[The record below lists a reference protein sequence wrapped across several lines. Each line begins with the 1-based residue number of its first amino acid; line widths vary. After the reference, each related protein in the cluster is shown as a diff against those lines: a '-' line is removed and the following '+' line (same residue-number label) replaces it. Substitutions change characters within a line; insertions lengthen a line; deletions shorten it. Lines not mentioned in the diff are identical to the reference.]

1 MDRGFPLYPDDLLF
15 AYCSTTAA
23 PQVTPERAAR
33 AWPAAAPLFD
43 CTPRR
48 FDDEANRPPLRA
60 ALQAARSTATKGKP
74 LRTSLTRVSG
84 RKLIS
89 VAAVSAAL
97 VAAATTSVAVAQEPA
112 APAAAPEAAAL
123 AVAAP
128 AERLIVGYKAGATEA
143 KSNQAA
149 DADAVAKG
157 KEAGESLD
165 FQRRLGTGAALV
177 DLGEQLSKA
186 DVADVIAEYQADPQV
201 AYVVPDRLNKPQAD
215 PNDTEYSKQWDLFE
229 TTAGMRVP
237 DAWTTATG
245 TGVTVAVIDTGYV
258 THSDLAANIVAGY
271 DFIADTAVSV
281 DGNGR
286 DSNPADPGDWYA
298 TDECGTGTGSSNSSW
313 HGTHVAGTIA
323 AATNNSKGVAGIAYN
338 AKISPLRVLGKCGGY
353 DSDIIDAITW
363 ASGGTVSGVPANAN
377 VAKVINMSL
386 GGSGACTTATQTA
399 ITNAVNRGTTVVVA
413 AGNSNANAAN
423 YSPAS
428 CANVISVAALSRT
441 GAKASYSNFGASVD
455 IAAPGGQTS
464 TGTANGILSTLNSGT
479 QGPSTESYAYY
490 QGTSMAAP
498 HIAGLAALLKSANSS
513 LTPAQIESAIKT
525 NSRALPGACSGGCG
539 AGLADATKT
548 VQAVSGTTSGTTFSS
563 STAVSIPDNSSAVES
578 SIAVTGRT
586 GNAPSALQ
594 VGVDITHTYRG
605 DLVISLVAPD
615 GTVYA
620 LKASS
625 TSDSADNVSATYTV
639 DASSETANGTWKLR
653 VQDVAASDT
662 GTINSWKLTF

>member
-1 MDRGFPLYPDDLLF
+1 M
-15 AYCSTTAA
+15 
-23 PQVTPERAAR
+23 
-33 AWPAAAPLFD
+33 
-43 CTPRR
+43 
-48 FDDEANRPPLRA
+48 
-60 ALQAARSTATKGKP
+60 
-74 LRTSLTRVSG
+74 RTSSTRATG

-97 VAAATTSVAVAQEPA
+97 LAAATTSVAVAQEPV
-112 APAAAPEAAAL
+112 APGVTLDAAAQ

-128 AERLIVGYKAGATEA
+128 AERLIVGYKAGASEA
-143 KSNQAA
+143 TSNQAA
-149 DADAVAKG
+149 DADATAKG
-157 KEAGESLD
+157 KEAGEDLD

-177 DLGEQLSKA
+177 DLGEELSKA
-186 DVADVIAEYQADPQV
+186 DVADVIAQYKADPQV
-201 AYVVPDRLNKPQAD
+201 AYVVPDRLKKPMAD
-215 PNDTEYSKQWDLFE
+215 PNDTEYAKQWDLFE
-229 TTAGMRVP
+229 AAAGMRVP
-237 DAWTTATG
+237 GAWTTATG

-258 THSDLAANIVAGY
+258 THSDVAANIVAGY

-281 DGNGR
+281 DGDGR

-298 TDECGTGTGSSNSSW
+298 TDECGADTGSSSSSW

-323 AATNNSKGVAGIAYN
+323 AVANNSKGVAGIAYN
-338 AKISPLRVLGKCGGY
+338 AKISPVRALGKCGGY

-386 GGSGACTTATQTA
+386 GGGGACSAATQSA
-399 ITNAVNRGTTVVVA
+399 ITGAFNRGTTVVVA
-413 AGNSNANAAN
+413 AGNENANASTSNPAN
-423 YSPAS
+423 
-428 CANVISVAALSRT
+428 CNNVITVAATGRT
-441 GAKASYSNFGASVD
+441 GARASYSNFGSVVD
-455 IAAPGGQTS
+455 ISAPGGEMS

-479 QGPSTESYAYY
+479 KTPSTESYAYY
-490 QGTSMAAP
+490 QGTSMATP
-498 HIAGLAALLKSANSS
+498 HIAGLVALMKSANSS
-513 LTPAQIESAIKT
+513 LTPAQIETAIK
-525 NSRALPGACSGGCG
+525 NNARALPGSCSGGCG

-548 VQAVSGTTSGTTFSS
+548 VQAVSGTGGGTTGTVFSS
-563 STAVSIPDNSSAVES
+563 STAVSVPDNGAAVES

-605 DLVISLVAPD
+605 DLVITLVAPD
-615 GTVYA
+615 GTTYP

-625 TSDSADNVSATYTV
+625 TSDSADNVNTTYTV

-662 GTINSWKLTF
+662 GKINSWKLTF

>member
-1 MDRGFPLYPDDLLF
+1 M
-15 AYCSTTAA
+15 
-23 PQVTPERAAR
+23 
-33 AWPAAAPLFD
+33 
-43 CTPRR
+43 
-48 FDDEANRPPLRA
+48 
-60 ALQAARSTATKGKP
+60 
-74 LRTSLTRVSG
+74 RTSPTRATG

-112 APAAAPEAAAL
+112 AQVATPDATAQ

-128 AERLIVGYKAGATEA
+128 AERLIVGYKAGAAEA
-143 KSNQAA
+143 TSNQAA
-149 DADAVAKG
+149 DADAAAKG

-177 DLGEQLSKA
+177 DLGEELSKT

-201 AYVVPDRLNKPQAD
+201 AYVVPDRLKKPMAD
-215 PNDTEYSKQWDLFE
+215 PNDTEYAKQWDLFE
-229 TTAGMRVP
+229 STAGMRVP
-237 DAWTTATG
+237 GAWTTSTG

-258 THSDLAANIVAGY
+258 THSDVAANIVGGY
-271 DFIADTAVSV
+271 DFISDTAVSV

-298 TDECGTGTGSSNSSW
+298 AGECEQTEGSDSSW

-323 AATNNSKGVAGIAYN
+323 AVANNSKGVAGIAYN
-338 AKISPLRVLGKCGGY
+338 AKISPVRALGKCGGY

-363 ASGGTVSGVPANAN
+363 ASGGTVSGVPANTN

-386 GGSGACTTATQTA
+386 GGGGACSAATQSA
-399 ITNAVNRGTTVVVA
+399 ITGAVNRGTTVVVA
-413 AGNSNANAAN
+413 AGNENANASTSNPAN
-423 YSPAS
+423 
-428 CANVISVAALSRT
+428 CNNVITVGATGRT
-441 GAKASYSNFGASVD
+441 GARASYSNYGSVVD
-455 IAAPGGQTS
+455 ISAPGGEMS

-479 QGPSTESYAYY
+479 KTPGTESYAYY
-490 QGTSMAAP
+490 QGTSMATP
-498 HIAGLAALLKSANSS
+498 HIAGLVALMKSANSS
-513 LTPAQIESAIKT
+513 LTPAQIETAIKS
-525 NSRALPGACSGGCG
+525 NARALPVSCSLGCG

-548 VQAVSGTTSGTTFSS
+548 VQAVSGSTGGGTTGTVFSS
-563 STAVSIPDNSSAVES
+563 STAVSIPDNGSAVES

-605 DLVISLVAPD
+605 DLVITLVAPD
-615 GTVYA
+615 GSTYP

-625 TSDSADNVSATYTV
+625 TSDSADNVNTTYTV
-639 DASSETANGTWKLR
+639 NASSEVANGTWKLR
-653 VQDVAASDT
+653 VQDVASSDT
-662 GTINSWKLTF
+662 GKINGWKLTF